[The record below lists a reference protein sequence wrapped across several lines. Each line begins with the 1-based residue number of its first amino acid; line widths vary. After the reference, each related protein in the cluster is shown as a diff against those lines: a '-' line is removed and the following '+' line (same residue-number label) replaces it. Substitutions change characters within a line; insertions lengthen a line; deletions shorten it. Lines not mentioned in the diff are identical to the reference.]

1 LQADHSQGLQPPPP
15 PPVRLA
21 LGVTG
26 HRPGNAAYA
35 QNEAAIMATLG
46 RLFDVIANAVAAETP
61 HLGLGG
67 GAATRLHSMLV
78 DGVDQIA
85 ALEAIARGWDLVA
98 PLPFGQALNRAINA
112 HPESVADAHALLA
125 GAEPGDSDC
134 AARAAAIDRFSPKAQ
149 LFPLADRDPEITSL
163 YLAMLDVPHDRARS
177 RAYAFAAS
185 ERVELAAH
193 VMIEQSDLLIGVWDG
208 ASTSMV
214 GGTGHTIALALDMGA
229 PVVWIDARR
238 PDGWFVLNAPEELA
252 AIMAASVPA
261 AGAACDAAAVERLV
275 GAALR
280 PAVGPHHVVRTNGH
294 LEGPAALAS
303 ARWRPHSTVLFH
315 GYRRVEALFGATD
328 NRGRTRNL
336 TVTYEPPAAIAGG
349 SAAAQLGAIAAL
361 PGQDATFVPK
371 LATGIMQRFAWADGI
386 SAHLSDTYRGGMMLN
401 FLFSAF
407 AITVGIAYLPFAT
420 SDQKWLFALVE
431 MTFLIGI
438 LGITFV
444 GQRRRWHGRWFETRR
459 VAEYLRQAPYMLLL
473 GVARPAGRWPRGTH
487 TSWPEHYARHTLR
500 EIGLPRV
507 TITTAYLRAALQ
519 GLLLPMVTGQRDY
532 HRAKAAR
539 LARAHHQLDAV
550 SETLFTLAVVSVASY
565 LAFKL
570 GGKLGVISPDIAK
583 NLSYGFTF
591 LGVFLPTF
599 GGAISGMRF
608 FGDFER
614 FSAISE
620 VTAEKLDGV
629 AQRLHVLLAA
639 PESAV
644 DYARAAEL
652 AHATDDI
659 VIGEIESWQ
668 AVFGGKHITVPV

>member
-1 LQADHSQGLQPPPP
+1 
-15 PPVRLA
+15 
-21 LGVTG
+21 
-26 HRPGNAAYA
+26 
-35 QNEAAIMATLG
+35 
-46 RLFDVIANAVAAETP
+46 
-61 HLGLGG
+61 
-67 GAATRLHSMLV
+67 
-78 DGVDQIA
+78 
-85 ALEAIARGWDLVA
+85 
-98 PLPFGQALNRAINA
+98 
-112 HPESVADAHALLA
+112 
-125 GAEPGDSDC
+125 
-134 AARAAAIDRFSPKAQ
+134 
-149 LFPLADRDPEITSL
+149 
-163 YLAMLDVPHDRARS
+163 
-177 RAYAFAAS
+177 
-185 ERVELAAH
+185 
-193 VMIEQSDLLIGVWDG
+193 
-208 ASTSMV
+208 
-214 GGTGHTIALALDMGA
+214 
-229 PVVWIDARR
+229 
-238 PDGWFVLNAPEELA
+238 
-252 AIMAASVPA
+252 
-261 AGAACDAAAVERLV
+261 
-275 GAALR
+275 
-280 PAVGPHHVVRTNGH
+280 
-294 LEGPAALAS
+294 
-303 ARWRPHSTVLFH
+303 
-315 GYRRVEALFGATD
+315 
-328 NRGRTRNL
+328 
-336 TVTYEPPAAIAGG
+336 
-349 SAAAQLGAIAAL
+349 
-361 PGQDATFVPK
+361 
-371 LATGIMQRFAWADGI
+371 
-386 SAHLSDTYRGGMMLN
+386 MMLN

-407 AITVGIAYLPFAT
+407 AITVGIAYLPFAS

-507 TITTAYLRAALQ
+507 TITGAYLRAALRD
-519 GLLLPMVTGQRDY
+519 LLLPMVTGQRDY

-565 LAFKL
+565 LALKL
-570 GGKLGVISPDIAK
+570 GGKLGIVSPDIAK
-583 NLSYGFTF
+583 DLSYIFTF

-599 GGAISGMRF
+599 GGAVSGMRF

-629 AQRLHVLLAA
+629 AQRLQVLLAA
-639 PESAV
+639 PETAV

>member
-1 LQADHSQGLQPPPP
+1 MQAEPPQGLQAPPPP
-15 PPVRLA
+15 AVRLA

-26 HRPGNAAYA
+26 HRPGNAAFSA
-35 QNEAAIMATLG
+35 HQPAIIATLN
-46 RLFDVIANAVAAETP
+46 RLFDVIAEAVAVEAP
-61 HLGLGG
+61 HIGLGG
-67 GAATRLHSMLV
+67 GAPTRLHSMLV
-78 DGVDQIA
+78 DGVDQLA
-85 ALEAIARGWDLVA
+85 AAEALTRGWQLVA
-98 PLPFGQALNRAINA
+98 PLPFGDALNRAINA
-112 HPESVADAHALLA
+112 HPETEADARALLA
-125 GAEPGDSDC
+125 GDAPQDPGC
-134 AARAAAIDRFSPKAQ
+134 AARAAAIDDFAARAQ
-149 LFPLADRDPEITSL
+149 LFPLADRDLEIASL
-163 YLAMLDVPHDRARS
+163 FLAMYEAPHDRLRP

-185 ERVELAAH
+185 ERVQLAAH

-208 ASTSMV
+208 ASTSLV

-238 PDGWFVLNAPEELA
+238 PQGWVILHAPEELA
-252 AIMAASVPA
+252 AIMAGSAPA
-261 AGAACDAAAVERLV
+261 NDGDDVATLKHLV
-275 GAALR
+275 CNALR
-280 PAVGPHHVVRTNGH
+280 PAVGPHHVVRNNGH

-303 ARWRPHSTVLFH
+303 ARWRPQSTTLFH
-315 GYRRVEALFGATD
+315 GYRRVETLFGAD
-328 NRGRTRNL
+328 DRQGRFRNL
-336 TVTYEPPAAIAGG
+336 TVIYEPPAAIAGG
-349 SAAAQLGAIAAL
+349 SAAAQLTAIAGL

-371 LATGIMQRFAWADGI
+371 LASGVLQRFAWADGI

-401 FLFSAF
+401 FVFSAF
-407 AITVGIAYLPFAT
+407 AIVVGIAYLPLAT
-420 SDQKWLFALVE
+420 SDEKWMFALLE
-431 MTFLIGI
+431 MALLVGI
-438 LGITFV
+438 LGITFI

-487 TSWPEHYARHTLR
+487 TSWPEHYARHALR

-507 TITTAYLRAALQ
+507 TITGAYLRAALRD
-519 GLLLPMVTGQRDY
+519 LLLPMVTGQRDY

-539 LARAHHQLDAV
+539 LARAHHRLDAV
-550 SETLFTLAVVSVASY
+550 SESLFTLAVVSVVSY
-565 LAFKL
+565 LMLKL
-570 GGKLGVISPDIAK
+570 GGKLGMISPQVAHD
-583 NLSYGFTF
+583 LSYVFTF

-629 AQRLHVLLAA
+629 ARRLQLLLAA
-639 PESAV
+639 PDSAI

-659 VIGEIESWQ
+659 VISEIESWQ

>member
-1 LQADHSQGLQPPPP
+1 MVISAPDRVAAPPPP
-15 PPVRLA
+15 VVRLA
-21 LGVTG
+21 LGITG
-26 HRPGNAAYA
+26 HRPSNAAFA
-35 QNEAAIMATLG
+35 AHSAAITATLI
-46 RLFDVIANAVAAETP
+46 RLFDVIAAAIASETP
-61 HLGLGG
+61 HIGFGG
-67 GAATRLHSMLV
+67 GAPTRLHSMLV

-85 ALEAIARGWDLVA
+85 ASQTLARGWQLVA
-98 PLPFGQALNRAINA
+98 PLPFGTALNRAINA
-112 HPESVADAHALLA
+112 HPDDEADARALLA
-125 GAEPGDSDC
+125 GDVPRDAAC
-134 AARAAAIDRFSPKAQ
+134 AARAAAIDGFAAQAQ
-149 LFPLADRDPEITSL
+149 LFPLADRDLEIASL
-163 YLAMLDVPHDRARS
+163 FLAMHELPHDRSRP

-193 VMIEQSDLLIGVWDG
+193 VMIEQSDILIGVWDG
-208 ASTSMV
+208 ASTAMV
-214 GGTGHTIALALDMGA
+214 GGTGHTIALALDMGS

-238 PDGWFVLNAPEELA
+238 PDGWLVLNAPEELA
-252 AIMAASVPA
+252 AIMADVTLAA
-261 AGAACDAAAVERLV
+261 DDDDAGAVKQLV
-275 GAALR
+275 AAALR
-280 PAVGPHHVVRTNGH
+280 PAVGPHHVTRNHGH
-294 LEGPAALAS
+294 LEGPAALAA
-303 ARWRPHSTVLFH
+303 ARWRPHSTALFH
-315 GYRRVEALFGATD
+315 GYRRIEALFGATD
-328 NRGRTRNL
+328 RAGRFRDL
-336 TVTYEPPAAIAGG
+336 TIAYEPPLAIADGSAAPQLAAIAG
-349 SAAAQLGAIAAL
+349 L
-361 PGQDATFVPK
+361 PGQDAAFVPR
-371 LATGIMQRFAWADGI
+371 LAGGVLARFAWADGI

-407 AITVGIAYLPFAT
+407 AIVVGIAYLPLAT
-420 SDQKWLFALVE
+420 SDEKWMFALIE
-431 MTFLIGI
+431 MALLLGI

-487 TSWPEHYARHTLR
+487 TSWPEHYARHALR

-507 TITTAYLRAALQ
+507 TMTGAYLRAALHD
-519 GLLLPMVTGQRDY
+519 LLLPMVTGQRDY

-539 LARAHHQLDAV
+539 LARAHHRLDAV
-550 SETLFTLAVVSVASY
+550 SEVLFTLAVVSVASY
-565 LAFKL
+565 LALKL
-570 GGKLGVISPDIAK
+570 GGKIGMISPHVAHD
-583 NLSYGFTF
+583 LSYGFTF

-629 AQRLHVLLAA
+629 ARRLQLLLAA
-639 PESAV
+639 PDGAI

>member
-1 LQADHSQGLQPPPP
+1 MQAEPPQGLHAPQPPAI
-15 PPVRLA
+15 RLA

-26 HRPGNAAYA
+26 HRPGNAAFSA
-35 QNEAAIMATLG
+35 HETAIVATLK
-46 RLFDVIANAVAAETP
+46 RLFDVVAAAVATETP

-67 GAATRLHSMLV
+67 GAPTRLHSMLV
-78 DGVDQIA
+78 DGVDQLA
-85 ALEAIARGWDLVA
+85 AAEALARGWQLVA
-98 PLPFGQALNRAINA
+98 PLPFGEALNRTINA
-112 HPESVADAHALLA
+112 HPVTEADARALLA
-125 GAEPGDSDC
+125 GEAPQDAAC
-134 AARAAAIDRFSPKAQ
+134 AARAAAIDGFAAQAQ
-149 LFPLADRDPEITSL
+149 LFPLADRDLEIAAL
-163 YLAMLDVPHDRARS
+163 FLATHEAPDDRLRP

-208 ASTSMV
+208 ASTSLV

-238 PDGWFVLNAPEELA
+238 PQGWVILNSPEELA
-252 AIMAASVPA
+252 AIMAGTAPA
-261 AGAACDAAAVERLV
+261 NDGDDAAALKRLV
-275 GAALR
+275 SDALR
-280 PAVGPHHVVRTNGH
+280 PAVGPHHVVRNHGH

-303 ARWRPHSTVLFH
+303 ARWRPQSTTLFH
-315 GYRRVEALFGATD
+315 GYRRVEMLFGAD
-328 NRGRTRNL
+328 DSPDRFRNL
-336 TVTYEPPAAIAGG
+336 TVTYEAPAAIASG
-349 SAAAQLGAIAAL
+349 SAAAQLTAIAAL

-371 LATGIMQRFAWADGI
+371 LASGVLQRFAWADGI

-407 AITVGIAYLPFAT
+407 AIVIGIAYLPVAT
-420 SDQKWLFALVE
+420 SDEKWMFALFE
-431 MTFLIGI
+431 MALLVGI

-487 TSWPEHYARHTLR
+487 TSWPEHYARHALR

-507 TITTAYLRAALQ
+507 TITGAYLRAALQ
-519 GLLLPMVTGQRDY
+519 DLLLPMVTGQRDY
-532 HRAKAAR
+532 HRAKASR
-539 LARAHHQLDAV
+539 LARAHHRLDAV
-550 SETLFTLAVVSVASY
+550 SEMLFTLAVVSVASY
-565 LAFKL
+565 LALKF
-570 GGKLGVISPDIAK
+570 GGKIRIVSPHFAHD
-583 NLSYGFTF
+583 LSYLFTF

-629 AQRLHVLLAA
+629 ARRLQLLLAA
-639 PESAV
+639 PDSAI

-659 VIGEIESWQ
+659 VISEIESWQ

>member
-1 LQADHSQGLQPPPP
+1 M
-15 PPVRLA
+15 RLA
-21 LGVTG
+21 LGITG
-26 HRPGNAAYA
+26 HRPANAAYA
-35 QNEAAIMATLG
+35 AHEATIAATLD
-46 RLFDVIANAVAAETP
+46 RLFDVIGEAVAAEAP

-67 GAATRLHSMLV
+67 GAPTRLHSMLV
-78 DGVDQIA
+78 DGVDQLA
-85 ALEAIARGWDLVA
+85 AAGALARGWQLVA
-98 PLPFGQALNRAINA
+98 PLPFGEALNRAINA
-112 HPESVADAHALLA
+112 HPDSEADARALLA
-125 GAEPGDSDC
+125 GEAPHEPAC
-134 AARAAAIDRFSPKAQ
+134 TARAAAIDNFAAQAQ
-149 LFPLADRDPEITSL
+149 LFPLADRDLEIASL
-163 YLAMLDVPHDRARS
+163 FLAMHEAPHDRTRP

-185 ERVELAAH
+185 ERVQLAAH
-193 VMIEQSDLLIGVWDG
+193 VMIEQSDLLVGVWDG
-208 ASTSMV
+208 ASTSLV

-238 PDGWFVLNAPEELA
+238 PQGWVVLNAPEELA
-252 AIMAASVPA
+252 AIMA
-261 AGAACDAAAVERLV
+261 GAAPANDGDDVATLRRLV
-275 GAALR
+275 RDALR
-280 PAVGPHHVVRTNGH
+280 PAVGPHHVVRNHGH
-294 LEGPAALAS
+294 LEGPAALAA
-303 ARWRPHSTVLFH
+303 ARWRPHSTTLFH
-315 GYRRVEALFGATD
+315 GYRRVEALFGAD
-328 NRGRTRNL
+328 DRQGRFRNL

-349 SAAAQLGAIAAL
+349 SAAGQLAAIAAL
-361 PGQDATFVPK
+361 PGQDASFVPK
-371 LATGIMQRFAWADGI
+371 LAGGVMQRFAWADGI

-407 AITVGIAYLPFAT
+407 AIVIGIAYLPLAT
-420 SDQKWLFALVE
+420 SDEKWMFALVE
-431 MTFLIGI
+431 MALLVGI
-438 LGITFV
+438 LVITFI

-487 TSWPEHYARHTLR
+487 TSWPEHYARHALR

-507 TITTAYLRAALQ
+507 TMTGAYLRAALND
-519 GLLLPMVTGQRDY
+519 LLLPMVTGQRDY

-539 LARAHHQLDAV
+539 LARAHHRLDAV
-550 SETLFTLAVVSVASY
+550 SESLFTLAVVSVASY
-565 LAFKL
+565 LALKF
-570 GGKLGVISPDIAK
+570 GGKIGMISPHVAHD
-583 NLSYGFTF
+583 LSYIFTF

-629 AQRLHVLLAA
+629 AQRLEVLLAA
-639 PESAV
+639 PDSAI

-659 VIGEIESWQ
+659 VISEIESWQ